1 MFGYADVAGASRS
14 CSAFPLAF
22 LLRIPVRIQMFCW
35 IGWCRF
41 IVPPRHISQTNG
53 SWGLLCKKIQGNGC
67 CFARKQPASFHLLQL
82 AWSCLLG
89 LVRLACS
96 ISHVASVSSIACT
109 HIICLIKAWCLYDNG
124 TPALL
129 HNAFPIGERR
139 PNEVLILNHIFHECL
154 PELLTNV

>member
-1 MFGYADVAGASRS
+1 MPMWLAPCALALLFRWRF
-14 CSAFPLAF
+14 CFAF
-22 LLRIPVRIQMFCW
+22 LFAFRCFVGSADAGSLFLPDTFRKQMVRGGFCA
-35 IGWCRF
+35 
-41 IVPPRHISQTNG
+41 
-53 SWGLLCKKIQGNGC
+53 KKIQGNGC

-96 ISHVASVSSIACT
+96 ISYVVSASSIACNT
-109 HIICLIKAWCLYDNG
+109 IYMSLIKAWRLYSLYNNG

-139 PNEVLILNHIFHECL
+139 PE
-154 PELLTNV
+154 

>member
-1 MFGYADVAGASRS
+1 MPMWLAPCALALLFRWRF
-14 CSAFPLAF
+14 CFAF
-22 LLRIPVRIQMFCW
+22 LFAFRCFVGSADAGSLFLPDTFRKQMVRGGFCAK
-35 IGWCRF
+35 
-41 IVPPRHISQTNG
+41 
-53 SWGLLCKKIQGNGC
+53 KKIQGNGC

-96 ISHVASVSSIACT
+96 ISYVASVSSTACNT
-109 HIICLIKAWCLYDNG
+109 YISLIKAWCLYDNG

-139 PNEVLILNHIFHECL
+139 PE
-154 PELLTNV
+154 

>member
-1 MFGYADVAGASRS
+1 MLMWLAPCALALLFRWRF
-14 CSAFPLAF
+14 CFAF
-22 LLRIPVRIQMFCW
+22 LFAFRCFVGSADAGSLFLPDTFRKQMVRGGFCA
-35 IGWCRF
+35 
-41 IVPPRHISQTNG
+41 
-53 SWGLLCKKIQGNGC
+53 KKIQGNGC

-96 ISHVASVSSIACT
+96 ISYVASVSSIACT
-109 HIICLIKAWCLYDNG
+109 HIISLIIAWCLYDNG

-139 PNEVLILNHIFHECL
+139 PE
-154 PELLTNV
+154 

>member
-1 MFGYADVAGASRS
+1 MFGYADVAGALRS

-41 IVPPRHISQTNG
+41 IVPPRYISQTNG

-96 ISHVASVSSIACT
+96 ISYVASVSTKACT
-109 HIICLIKAWCLYDNG
+109 HIISLIKAWCLYDNR
-124 TPALL
+124 TPAFCTT
-129 HNAFPIGERR
+129 HFQSVSAAR
-139 PNEVLILNHIFHECL
+139 NEVLILNHIFHECL